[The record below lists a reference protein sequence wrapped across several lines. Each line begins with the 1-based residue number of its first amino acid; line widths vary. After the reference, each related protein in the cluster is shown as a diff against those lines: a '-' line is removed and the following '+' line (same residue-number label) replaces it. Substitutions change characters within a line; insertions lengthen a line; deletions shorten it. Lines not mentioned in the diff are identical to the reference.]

1 MTTGNKEPSV
11 ATPGTG
17 RHRNRRGPLQRFR
30 DADHFHLGNR
40 NIPVDTLRGIACIF
54 LVTFHVIGDTS
65 SAGIQVAD
73 DSAFRYYTESVVYLR
88 MPLFTLLSGLVY
100 AWRPLADPR
109 LYPDFMRKKA
119 RRLLVPYVIF
129 VPVLGFTQM
138 VAPGVNGEV
147 EFEPVN
153 WLLTSLGPY
162 WFLLTTFWMFAVV
175 ALLDSYRL
183 LDSRLVFGTLF
194 GVVLA
199 VVVVFR
205 TEGFD
210 FLQLGQALSLFPF
223 FLAGMAFHRFRL
235 IPRRTAGIATVTVVL
250 IALVVVVQLAVR
262 GTIGDIDSRHSILG
276 IALGMVFPLA
286 FLAWKL
292 QSHLLA
298 WIGGYS
304 SGIFLLHSFVVGFF
318 RAALTAVG
326 VESDTPL
333 FILAALGGLFGS
345 IFGVW
350 LLRKITIGKVAV
362 GKIILGE
369 KTRKKK

>member
-17 RHRNRRGPLQRFR
+17 RHRTRRSALQRFR

-65 SAGIQVAD
+65 SAGIHVAD
-73 DSAFRYYTESVVYLR
+73 DSAFRYYTDSVVYLR
-88 MPLFTLLSGLVY
+88 MPLFTLLSGMVY
-100 AWRPLADPR
+100 AWRPLRDTR
-109 LYPDFMRKKA
+109 RYPDFMRKKA

-138 VAPGVNGEV
+138 VAPGVNGSV
-147 EFEPVN
+147 DFEPVN

-183 LDSRLVFGTLF
+183 LESPLVFGALF
-194 GVVLA
+194 VAVLA
-199 VVVVFR
+199 VVAAVH

-210 FLQLGQALSLFPF
+210 FLQLGQALSRFPF

-235 IPRRTAGIATVTVVL
+235 IPGRAATIAAVTVLLV
-250 IALVVVVQLAVR
+250 ALVVVVQLAVR
-262 GTIGDIDSRHSILG
+262 GTIGDMDSRHNIVG
-276 IALGMVFPLA
+276 IALGIVFPLA
-286 FLAWKL
+286 FLSWKL

-304 SGIFLLHSFVVGFF
+304 SGIFLLHSFAVGFF
-318 RAALTAVG
+318 RAVLDALG
-326 VESDTPL
+326 VEADTPL
-333 FILAALGGLFGS
+333 FILASLGGLFGS

-350 LLRKITIGKVAV
+350 LLRKVTV

-369 KTRKKK
+369 KTAKKN